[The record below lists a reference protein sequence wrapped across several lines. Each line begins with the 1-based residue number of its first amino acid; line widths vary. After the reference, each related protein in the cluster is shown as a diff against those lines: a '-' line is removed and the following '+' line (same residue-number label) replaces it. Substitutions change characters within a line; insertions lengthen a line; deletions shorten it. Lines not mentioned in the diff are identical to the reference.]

1 MSKKGPPDQIKI
13 GRKKYD
19 LAYKNLTKSHAVAWA
34 KKERAMGNSAR
45 VKKYGIKYCVYLN

>member
-1 MSKKGPPDQIKI
+1 MPKKGPPDQIKI

-45 VKKYGIKYCVYLN
+45 VKKYGTKYCVYLN